1 VGLRRKEID
10 LLEWCSFRWEQK
22 VIRIQATR
30 FFHSKS
36 EDSLGDLPLD
46 SEVMGLFRQYQESS
60 TGPFVIR
67 SQRSPLPV
75 KPRQYYRC
83 EAGLHGACRVVARA
97 WDHRK

>member
-1 VGLRRKEID
+1 

-83 EAGLHGACRVVARA
+83 EAGVHGACRVAARA
-97 WDHRK
+97 WNHRK